1 MRSKLF
7 VLIFFFSTHII
18 HGQYNS
24 ENWTF
29 GDSCGVKFSAIG
41 IDSFYT
47 SSVTSRGT
55 CFTVSDSLG
64 ELLFYGSSARKNLW
78 LTGYG
83 AVGVIHNKNH
93 QIMQNGDSLK
103 SSNWYRELQ
112 CIPNPGHPGQF
123 ILFQAGITTQINPG
137 LRYSIIDLNLNNG
150 LGALTQK
157 NVLLDSNPIA
167 DGMICIQHGNGRD
180 WWIIYKIWAQASNH
194 NEVRRILIDD
204 NGFSQITTQ
213 NIGVMHNAGFYRYT
227 LNPNI
232 DEIIGLSQAGI
243 LEKFDLDRC
252 TGLLSNAVTIRNNP
266 PPATLDP
273 HEAFWE
279 GDYSSSGQY
288 FYVATGGLAT
298 DTNFLYQFDLVSS
311 NIWNDKVVI
320 DTITHPPGSASAIRR
335 APDGRIYRAIAW
347 NDGMNYH
354 YPYPDTTFNLYNTHL
369 SVINF
374 PDSAGAACDYQPFS
388 VYLPNCRTYLGLPA
402 NVDFNKGRLTG
413 SICDTIGT
421 VSVIEPDQWKG
432 LSIYPNPCYNKL
444 GFNLPVGITLSEIRI
459 QDVSGRLLNE
469 FHYSPDDFIREINVE
484 KLNPGVYVISFI
496 SASQSYSLR
505 FVKL

>member
-1 MRSKLF
+1 MR
-7 VLIFFFSTHII
+7 IFFLSLLLMVCVNSVNA
-18 HGQYNS
+18 QYTNMH
-24 ENWTF
+24 WTF
-29 GDSCGVKFSAIG
+29 GDSCGIKFSATG
-41 IDSFYT
+41 IDSFYI

-103 SSNWYRELQ
+103 TSNWYREMQ

-123 ILFQAGITTQINPG
+123 ILFQAGVTTTTNPG
-137 LRYSIIDLNLNNG
+137 LRYSIVDLNMNNG
-150 LGALTQK
+150 LGAVTQK
-157 NVLLDSNPIA
+157 NILIDANPIA
-167 DGMICIQHGNGRD
+167 DGLFAVQHGNGRD
-180 WWIIYKIWAQASNH
+180 WWLFYKVWAQGRT
-194 NEVRRILIDD
+194 NEIWKILIDPT
-204 NGFSQITTQ
+204 GLSAIAMQ
-213 NIGVMHNAGFYRYT
+213 NIGVSIDAGFYRYV
-227 LNPNI
+227 LNPAK
-232 DEIIGLSQAGI
+232 DELMGVCRGGI

-252 TGLLSNAVTIRNNP
+252 SGVLSNAITIRNSP

-273 HEAFWE
+273 QEAFWE
-279 GDYSSSGQY
+279 GDYSPSGQF
-288 FYVATGGLAT
+288 FYVSTGGQAT
-298 DTNFLYQFDLVSS
+298 DTNFLYQLDLNSN
-311 NIWNDKVVI
+311 NIWNNRVVI
-320 DTITHPPGSASAIRR
+320 DTITYPPDAGSAIRR

-354 YPYPDTTFNLYNTHL
+354 YPYPDTTYNLYNTHL
-369 SVINF
+369 SVINY
-374 PDSAGAACDYQPFS
+374 PDSAGTTCDYQPFS

-413 SICDTIGT
+413 SICDTLGT
-421 VSVIEPDQWKG
+421 VSVNEPEEWKG

-496 SASQSYSLR
+496 SANQSYSLR

>member
-1 MRSKLF
+1 MVCVNS
-7 VLIFFFSTHII
+7 VNA
-18 HGQYNS
+18 QYTNMH
-24 ENWTF
+24 WTF
-29 GDSCGVKFSAIG
+29 GDSCGIKFSATG

-78 LTGYG
+78 LSGYG

-103 SSNWYRELQ
+103 SSNWYREMQ

-123 ILFQAGITTQINPG
+123 VLFQAGITTTTNPG

-150 LGALTQK
+150 LGAVTQK
-157 NVLLDSNPIA
+157 NILIDTNPIA

-180 WWIIYKIWAQASNH
+180 WWLIYKIWAQPFNH
-194 NEVRRILIDD
+194 NEVRRILLDP
-204 NGFSQITTQ
+204 NGFSTINLQ
-213 NIGVMHNAGFYRYT
+213 NIGALRNAGFYRYT
-227 LNPNI
+227 LNPEI
-232 DEIIGLSQAGI
+232 DEILGVSQAGL
-243 LEKFDLDRC
+243 LEKFDIDRC
-252 TGLLSNAVTIRNNP
+252 TGLFSNPEVIRDIPTSLTTNP
-266 PPATLDP
+266 D
-273 HEAFWE
+273 AFWE
-279 GDYSSSGQY
+279 GDISASGQY
-288 FYVATGGLAT
+288 FYVSTGGLQN
-298 DTNFLYQFDLVSS
+298 DSNYLYQFDLTTT
-311 NIWNDKVVI
+311 NIWNSKIVL
-320 DTITHPPGSASAIRR
+320 DTIVYPPQAGSAIRR

-354 YPYPDTTFNLYNTHL
+354 YPYPDTTYNLYNTHL
-369 SVINF
+369 SVINY

-413 SICDTIGT
+413 SICDTLGT
-421 VSVIEPDQWKG
+421 VSVNELNQLKG

-496 SASQSYSLR
+496 SANQSYSLR